1 MNKRQELNKAKLY
14 CAFREMVKVEDDGL
28 YAVIIGELLKE
39 DPTLVDYFL
48 ETACD
53 GEALKIVSAKRLFTD
68 CSDNLEQYQRE
79 LAVANR
85 ASDKC
90 VAVRHTGKKPDRD
103 ALYAQA
109 LKEYNEAD

>member
-1 MNKRQELNKAKLY
+1 MNKKQELNKAKLY

>member
-14 CAFREMVKVEDDGL
+14 CAFREMVKTDDDSF

-39 DPTLVDYFL
+39 DPTLADYFL

-53 GEALKIVSAKRLFTD
+53 GEVLKIASAKRLFTD
-68 CSDNLEQYQRE
+68 CSDNLEWYRRE